1 MYQAFA
7 VPITLQT
14 RLCPYNIYVYFYG
27 ACGWPLGC
35 NKRQQRD
42 LENKSEAE
50 RYSTEHVLCHWP
62 GILMPWHS
70 VTNVTLVRPFSFS
83 SIELFFN
90 SYWPA
95 KRSTQKKMRFFFYWK
110 LLIRQDTHRTHIV
123 FMSRAQ
129 QAPYIQDGSLFFP
142 TLFII
147 FCLFVSSFSLV
158 YTSLYSSLFFLRHF
172 YTHLL
177 PCLPFIKK
185 RWSSGEY
192 PASSIYIEKTA
203 HAPYLYK
210 RGTLTC
216 AYMCISP
223 SDIYLRSSFFPF
235 FFLSLA
241 GCYVRIEKMMVYIDT

>member
-1 MYQAFA
+1 
-7 VPITLQT
+7 
-14 RLCPYNIYVYFYG
+14 
-27 ACGWPLGC
+27 
-35 NKRQQRD
+35 
-42 LENKSEAE
+42 
-50 RYSTEHVLCHWP
+50 
-62 GILMPWHS
+62 MPWHS

-95 KRSTQKKMRFFFYWK
+95 KRSTQKKHTFFFFFTGSFWYGK
-110 LLIRQDTHRTHIV
+110 TRTVLILYLCPGPSKRHIYR
-123 FMSRAQ
+123 MA
-129 QAPYIQDGSLFFP
+129 LFSFR
-142 TLFII
+142 LF
-147 FCLFVSSFSLV
+147 SSFSAFLLALFL
-158 YTSLYSSLFFLRHF
+158 LYIHHCIPLFFFLRHF